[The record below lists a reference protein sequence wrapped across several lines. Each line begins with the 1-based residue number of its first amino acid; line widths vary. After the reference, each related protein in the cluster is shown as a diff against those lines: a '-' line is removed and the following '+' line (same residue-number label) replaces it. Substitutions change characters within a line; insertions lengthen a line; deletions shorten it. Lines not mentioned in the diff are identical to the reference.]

1 MSLMIIIVLLI
12 AIAVLDFLIFKED
25 QKTKKLLK
33 QREELM
39 NKKDDGLDE

>member
-1 MSLMIIIVLLI
+1 MSLIIIIVLLI

-25 QKTKKLLK
+25 QETKRLLK

-39 NKKDDGLDE
+39 KRKD

>member
-1 MSLMIIIVLLI
+1 MSLIIIIVLLI

-25 QKTKKLLK
+25 QETKRLLK

>member
-1 MSLMIIIVLLI
+1 MSLIIIIVLLI

-25 QKTKKLLK
+25 QETKRLLK

-39 NKKDDGLDE
+39 NKKDGGLDE

>member
-1 MSLMIIIVLLI
+1 MSLIIIIVLLI

-25 QKTKKLLK
+25 QETKRLLK
-33 QREELM
+33 QREELI